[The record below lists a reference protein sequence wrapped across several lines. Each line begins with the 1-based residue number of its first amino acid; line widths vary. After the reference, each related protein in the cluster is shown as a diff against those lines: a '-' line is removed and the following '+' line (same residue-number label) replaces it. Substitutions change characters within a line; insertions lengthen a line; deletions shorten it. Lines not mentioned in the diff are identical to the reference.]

1 MREFQK
7 YLWKYKR
14 LVENFLEETDFSD
27 KEELITDFEDLFMFR
42 FGLSGKEVEELDRK
56 YLPKIYETAVEN
68 YPELKSWI
76 DKSLQT
82 AGVDLSIFQKT
93 PV

>member
-1 MREFQK
+1 M
-7 YLWKYKR
+7 
-14 LVENFLEETDFSD
+14 EETDFSN